1 MADKVRLKVDL
12 REFQKAMRE
21 YIVLSE
27 KTVADAVNDKAGDVA
42 FNSIKHLPKFD
53 RSKIPPLES
62 GLFNAIAAGN
72 VPKFGASRFGVAVKG
87 KGNAKIAKKIRN
99 ARIGGGNYSKSLFLK
114 LASEVGKKVRM
125 LKKKPGNATG
135 KKAVKSKTPT
145 AYLEITGVD
154 QEHADK
160 VLTPALEKGIAA
172 TVKDMRV
179 YIERKLA
186 KIAKAKSGRRR

>member
-1 MADKVRLKVDL
+1 MADNVRLQVDL

-42 FNSIKHLPKFD
+42 FKSIKYLPPFD
-53 RSKIPPLES
+53 KGTVPPYES
-62 GLFNAIAAGN
+62 GLFNAIATGN
-72 VPKFGASRFGVAVKG
+72 TKFGASRFGVAVKR
-87 KGNAKIAKKIRN
+87 KGNAKIAKKIRSKRLKAN
-99 ARIGGGNYSKSLFLK
+99 NYSKSLFLK
-114 LASEVGKKVRM
+114 LAAGVGKKVRM
-125 LKKKPGNATG
+125 LRRPKNAEG
-135 KKAVKSKTPT
+135 RKAVKSKIPT
-145 AYLEITGVD
+145 AYFEITGVD

>member
-42 FNSIKHLPKFD
+42 FKSIKHLPKFD
-53 RSKIPPLES
+53 KTRVPLYES
-62 GLFNAIAAGN
+62 GLFNAIATGKT
-72 VPKFGASRFGVAVKG
+72 KFGVTRFGSLVKG
-87 KGNAKIAKKIRN
+87 KGNEKIAKKIRN
-99 ARIGGGNYSKSLFLK
+99 SRLGGGNYSKSLFLK
-114 LASEVGKKVRM
+114 MAWEVGKKVSM
-125 LKKKPGNATG
+125 LKKKPDNATG
-135 KKAVKSKTPT
+135 KKAVKSKIPT

-160 VLTPALEKGIAA
+160 VLTPALEKGIAD